1 MPAVDPATRTRA
13 ALALWDESMP
23 INGTL
28 AAVYLAARG
37 LPGEASAAL
46 RFHPAMRHTNA
57 PGTFP
62 VMVALVFSTETG
74 EPVAIHRTYLRR
86 DGRGKADIEPA
97 KASKGPIRGGAIMLH
112 APVPGEPLVIGEGIE
127 SSLSASSIMGAPAWA
142 AIAAG
147 NMQAIIPP
155 SAPSEIILAA
165 DPDEVGQREAWA
177 AAARWGDMGRHVR
190 VATPNTTGQDFND
203 LWRARMARE
212 ATRG

>member
-1 MPAVDPATRTRA
+1 MLTP
-13 ALALWDESMP
+13 
-23 INGTL
+23 GTL

-57 PGTFP
+57 YGAFP
-62 VMVALVFSTETG
+62 AMVALVVSTQTG

-86 DGRGKADIEPA
+86 DGAGKADLDPA

-112 APVPGEPLVIGEGIE
+112 APVLGAPLVIGEGIE
-127 SSLSASSIMGAPAWA
+127 SSLSAGRIMGAPAWA

-147 NMQAIIPP
+147 NMRAIIPP

-177 AAARWGDMGRHVR
+177 AAARWRDLGWRVR
-190 VATPNTTGQDFND
+190 VATPDTSGQDFND
-203 LWRARMARE
+203 LWRARTAGE
-212 ATRG
+212 IHHG